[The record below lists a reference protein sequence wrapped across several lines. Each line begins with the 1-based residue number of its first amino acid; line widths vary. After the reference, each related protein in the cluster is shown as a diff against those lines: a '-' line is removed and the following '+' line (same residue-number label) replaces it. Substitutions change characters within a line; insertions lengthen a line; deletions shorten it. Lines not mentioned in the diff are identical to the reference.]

1 MADNLRARSA
11 WALAAARSVRTPLVI
26 LAVCAVGVCLYL
38 ARDFL
43 IPTAGGV
50 VIALL
55 LTPVANGFERLRFPS
70 TLAAVASV
78 LMLVM
83 VIAGVLAIAI
93 PSITGW
99 ANQGPY
105 LTMTLERK
113 LQGLRSSLAFVQEI
127 SNRVEQATAAPAAST
142 GAAAAPP
149 AEKVVVRNSTL
160 LGELASTTPGV
171 VLQLFYAGVLAFLL
185 LTHRNFHRRQILRI
199 PADFGTRVRL
209 ARVVR
214 DINNRV
220 GQYLLSLTLIYSG
233 VAVICAIAL
242 WALGFPN
249 AIAWGAALG
258 AAGFIPFVGAPV
270 VITVVAVVALLS
282 FDEWP
287 RIVAAPAALLIIH
300 VIESQF
306 VTPAIVGRQLA
317 LNTASVFVSIALLGW
332 MWGAIGALVAVSLL
346 ILLSTIAAH
355 LPSLHWLRVLL
366 ADDQPLIESP
376 VRAKIIA
383 VTRRRP
389 RVMVK

>member
-1 MADNLRARSA
+1 MADSLRVRSA
-11 WALAAARSVRTPLVI
+11 WALAAARSVRTPVVV
-26 LAVCAVGVCLYL
+26 LAVCAVSACLYL

-55 LTPVANGFERLRFPS
+55 LTPVANGFERMRLPS

-113 LQGLRSSLAFVQEI
+113 LQGLRSSLAFVQEM
-127 SNRVEQATAAPAAST
+127 SNRVEQATAAPAASAG
-142 GAAAAPP
+142 GAAPA
-149 AEKVVVRNSTL
+149 AEKVVVRNSSL

-185 LTHRNFHRRQILRI
+185 LAHRNFHRRQILRI
-199 PADFGTRVRL
+199 PADFATRVRL

-220 GQYLLSLTLIYSG
+220 GRYLLALTLIYSG

-242 WALGFPN
+242 WALDFPN
-249 AIAWGAALG
+249 AIAWGAAMG
-258 AAGFIPFVGAPV
+258 VAGFIPFVGSPV
-270 VITVVAVVALLS
+270 VVAVVAVVALLS

-287 RIVAAPAALLIIH
+287 RIVAVPAVLLIIH
-300 VIESQF
+300 FIESQL
-306 VTPAIVGRQLA
+306 VTPAIVGRRLA

-332 MWGAIGALVAVSLL
+332 MWGAIGALVAVPLL

-355 LPSLHWLRVLL
+355 LPSLHWLQVLL
-366 ADDQPLIESP
+366 ADDRPPVESP
-376 VRAKIIA
+376 VKAKIIA
-383 VTRRRP
+383 VTRRRSRAP
-389 RVMVK
+389 VK